1 MTVNEFINK
10 YVDKRLVT
18 LTKGLGY
25 KQFDAIFFVSHGN
38 LLYQYITDSK
48 FLIVKSQKYNGDL
61 DVTDSP
67 MAINAKQL
75 RLFVKCNGLIDCDY
89 KYLKKY
95 NGISI
100 CNIINN
106 EFKKI
111 GNLKI
116 HINMFKTLIK
126 LNNSIFLIFR
136 NKNTNID
143 ISILADDICA
153 KFDIASLQNTENIVF
168 NNDKKQLGIKL
179 DFLKPFLKLM
189 PIDTTI
195 DTIQCDVYVNI
206 DTNVFKIICLDYEAY
221 FIAVD
226 NIKKYETTYAQE
238 VFIKELLH
246 LKIGIDHE

>member
-18 LTKGLGY
+18 LTKGLVY
-25 KQFDAIFFVSHGN
+25 KQFDAIFFVSDGN
-38 LLYQYITDSK
+38 FLYQYITDSK
-48 FLIVKSQKYNGDL
+48 FLIVKKQKDNGDL

-89 KYLKKY
+89 KYLKKDK
-95 NGISI
+95 GVPIF
-100 CNIINN
+100 NIINK

-116 HINMFKTLIK
+116 HVTMFKTLIK
-126 LNNSIFLIFR
+126 LNNYLFLIFI
-136 NKNTNID
+136 NKDTNID
-143 ISILADDICA
+143 ISILADDINA
-153 KFDIASLQNTENIVF
+153 KFDITSLKNTENIVF
-168 NNDKKQLGIKL
+168 NNDKKQLGFKL
-179 DFLKPFLKLM
+179 DLLKCFLKLM

-195 DTIQCDVYVNI
+195 DTIQCDVYINP

-221 FIAVD
+221 FIAID
-226 NIKKYETTYAQE
+226 NIEDYETTYAQE